1 MNLLMKR
8 TSIFAMIVIMI
19 SLTFMSAFAAETKEE
34 ETNYGNWVEV
44 ADAMSEHLQKAVE
57 VYKPGDKD
65 AKKQPQMQLML
76 LTLNSM
82 KKLDLKKQLCLQFQA
97 KGVQWLN
104 INFTEQKNLS
114 KKMQTQKKLKMKLM
128 HL

>member
-65 AKKQPQMQLML
+65 AKKAA
-76 LTLNSM
+76 TDAINVAYF
-82 KKLDLKKQLCLQFQA
+82 KFYEKIDLKKQLCLQFQA

>member
-44 ADAMSEHLQKAVE
+44 ADAMSEHLQETVE